1 MEKSK
6 DYRDVRIISVGE
18 IGFDKGRFDKYAVR
32 TDFNGWALWPSDTEM
47 FEKIRTHYNK
57 NSVELFYSNFL
68 IIYNAV
74 SKDIKLETLDLIHKI
89 SLFCPDQKEAE
100 ALYCYL
106 YYAMV
111 AEENKE
117 NAVLKKRIKRLGV
130 YQFLFEGFSKNE
142 AANFSKGKSVSE
154 LDLECSNRGF

>member
-1 MEKSK
+1 MEKSRH
-6 DYRDVRIISVGE
+6 YRDTHTISVGE
-18 IGFDKGRFDKYAVR
+18 IGFDAGRFDKYAVR
-32 TDFNGWALWPSDTEM
+32 TDFNSWALWPSDTEM

-57 NSVELFYSNFL
+57 NSIDLFYSNFM

-74 SKDIKLETLDLIHKI
+74 SKDIKIEILDLIHKI
-89 SLFCPDQKEAE
+89 SLFCPDQEEAE

-117 NAVLKKRIKRLGV
+117 NAVLKKRIKRLGIH
-130 YQFLFEGFSKNE
+130 QFLKEGFSKDE
-142 AANFSKGKSVSE
+142 AANFSKGKSVLE
-154 LDLECSNRGF
+154 LDLECSKRGF